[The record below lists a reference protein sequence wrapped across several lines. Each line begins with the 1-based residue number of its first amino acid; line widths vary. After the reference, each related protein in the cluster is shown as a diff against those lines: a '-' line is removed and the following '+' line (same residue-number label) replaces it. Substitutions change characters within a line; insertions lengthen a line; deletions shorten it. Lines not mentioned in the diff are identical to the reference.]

1 MYQAPSARP
10 GFAPGRPRGLPRP
23 FWVLWSGTLINRL
36 GTMVEPFLGLYL
48 VGVRGLSVVAAGA
61 VLAVYGV
68 GSMISQLLGGFLA
81 DTLGRRATFTMGM
94 LANGAAAIALGYVT
108 AIAAVITTTF
118 AFGVTIDLYRPAS
131 QAMVADLI
139 PSAERTRAYGLM
151 FWAANLGFSIAM
163 VFGGTLAQ
171 AGYRW
176 LFWADALSCTVFAL
190 LVWRAVP
197 ETRVGPAEHGTQ
209 ARAFREVLRDRVMI
223 GFTLAMLGHAAV
235 YQQAFT
241 TLPLAMRA
249 DGLPPRAY
257 GLAMAFNGITIVL
270 VQPLISRWLGRHDHS
285 LVIVVGNVLIGA
297 GFTVTSLASS
307 ALTYMG
313 AVFVWTLGEIA
324 VAAVGGAIVA
334 GLATAHLRGR
344 YLGLFG
350 AAWSTGALLAPLG
363 GTPLL
368 DLGAPTLWLTCG
380 AVAAVVSLS
389 QLALTP
395 AIRCRTRPE
404 SPGFSPTQRPP
415 FHPADPSIGSEALT
429 R

>member
-48 VGVRGLSVVAAGA
+48 VGVRGLSVVVAGV
-61 VLAVYGV
+61 VLAVYGM
-68 GSMISQLLGGFLA
+68 GSMISH
-81 DTLGRRATFTMGM
+81 
-94 LANGAAAIALGYVT
+94 GYVT
-108 AIAAVITTTF
+108 AIAAVITKTF

-163 VFGGTLAQ
+163 VLGGTLAQ

-176 LFWADALSCTVFAL
+176 LFGADALSCTVFAL

-285 LVIVVGNVLIGA
+285 MVIVVGNVLIGA

-324 VAAVGGAIVA
+324 VAAVGGAIAA

-429 R
+429 RCVTPRRCIHSRTTFRRR